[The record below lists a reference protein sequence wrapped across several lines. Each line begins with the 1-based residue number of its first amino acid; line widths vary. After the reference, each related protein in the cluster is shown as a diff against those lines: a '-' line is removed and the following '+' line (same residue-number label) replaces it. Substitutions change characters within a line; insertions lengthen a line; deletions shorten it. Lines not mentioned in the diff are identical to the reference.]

1 MIGTLRSYYVQAWLE
16 GREKEKEEDEWSTVI
31 VLEEQRRIVEA
42 FNMMEAMSDGAELV
56 RELMDRPATRLTRL
70 DSCQVHVVE
79 MKPTITDENGV
90 IWPEKGDP
98 EC

>member
-1 MIGTLRSYYVQAWLE
+1 MDELKTYLIDAWLV
-16 GREKEKEEDEWSTVI
+16 GAEKEREEDEWSTVI

-70 DSCQVHVVE
+70 DSCQVHVVQ
-79 MKPTITDENGV
+79 MKLTITDENGV
-90 IWPEKGDP
+90 IETEKGDP